1 MTEMDKRQAAITT
14 EECDNGDNML
24 TATMF
29 RRVLT
34 GELPGCDTALAA
46 LWVLFSMECI
56 EDGIYIHGSSSGDFG
71 VDLNRWL
78 GCLCAALLRV
88 KRDFGVESAQEI
100 LRLPLDAVML
110 YPWEILGAAEF
121 YRDQG
126 DMVGI
131 SGAAECGR
139 LDDNAREYRPLSEL
153 VDLKRYEKAGAA

>member
-1 MTEMDKRQAAITT
+1 MTDKKRNQASVIADDH
-14 EECDNGDNML
+14 ESDDDML

-34 GELPGCDTALAA
+34 GELPGCDNALVA

-56 EDGIYIHGSSSGDFG
+56 EEGIYVHGSSSGDFG
-71 VDLNRWL
+71 VD
-78 GCLCAALLRV
+78 LCAALLRV
-88 KRDFGVESAQEI
+88 KRDFGMETAQEI
-100 LRLPLDAVML
+100 LRLPLKAVLL

-126 DMVGI
+126 SMVGI
-131 SGAAECGR
+131 SGAAECGG
-139 LDDNAREYRPLSEL
+139 LVDNAREYRPLSEL